1 MPKYLIKMSGRS
13 KRPESC
19 YHRAIL
25 SVWCISISLVFL
37 LGGLTSIERC
47 WAQEFKK
54 LASPSTPESKDEF
67 HDTREEGFKI
77 AQREY
82 KLGLIDFKAKRY
94 RDALRRFN
102 RVYRIKPQPNLV
114 YNMARS
120 FEQLYE
126 YESAAVYYQRYLTL
140 SPESDDR
147 EQVEL
152 TIETMKRLSTK
163 TKRQPQSELPARPI
177 NRVLLWS
184 GVATGGAMMIGG
196 IFLGSRALSLDQ
208 DLSDAQYDNSVSDF
222 DATLKR
228 RDQAALFADVLTISG
243 AAITG
248 VSLYFMLSNLK
259 SSSQTTASTS
269 AQVDHNPT
277 SFQMILSPTSLTVS
291 GAF

>member
-1 MPKYLIKMSGRS
+1 MPKYLIKMSGPPKRS
-13 KRPESC
+13 ESC
-19 YHRAIL
+19 YPHSIL
-25 SVWCISISLVFL
+25 SVWCISVSLVFS
-37 LGGLTSIERC
+37 LGALTSIERC
-47 WAQEFKK
+47 WAQGSKGSE
-54 LASPSTPESKDEF
+54 SPSTPESKDEF
-67 HDTREEGFKI
+67 HDTEEEGLKI

-126 YESAAVYYQRYLTL
+126 YESAAVYYRRYLTL

-163 TKRQPQSELPARPI
+163 TKRETQSEVPARPV

-208 DLSDAQYDNSVSDF
+208 DLSDAQYGTSVSEF

-243 AAITG
+243 ATITG

-259 SSSQTTASTS
+259 SSSQPTASTS
-269 AQVDHNPT
+269 AQVDHSPT

>member
-1 MPKYLIKMSGRS
+1 MPKYLIKMSGPP
-13 KRPESC
+13 KRPESY
-19 YHRAIL
+19 YHHPIL
-25 SVWCISISLVFL
+25 SAWCISVSLFFG

-47 WAQEFKK
+47 WAQGAKGSE
-54 LASPSTPESKDEF
+54 SPSTPESKGEF
-67 HDTREEGFKI
+67 HDTEEEGLKI

-126 YESAAVYYQRYLTL
+126 YESAAVYYRRYLTL

-163 TKRQPQSELPARPI
+163 TKREAQSEVPARPI

-208 DLSDAQYDNSVSDF
+208 DLSDAQYDKSVSDF

-259 SSSQTTASTS
+259 SSSQPTASKS
-269 AQVDHNPT
+269 AQVDHSPT

>member
-1 MPKYLIKMSGRS
+1 MPKYLIKMSGPP

-19 YHRAIL
+19 YYQAVL
-25 SVWCISISLVFL
+25 GAWCISVSLAFV

-47 WAQEFKK
+47 WAQESKGPE
-54 LASPSTPESKDEF
+54 SPSTPKSKDEF
-67 HDTREEGFKI
+67 HDTEEEGFQI

-102 RVYRIKPQPNLV
+102 RVYRIKPQPNLI

-152 TIETMKRLSTK
+152 TIETMKRLSTQA
-163 TKRQPQSELPARPI
+163 KRQPQSESPERPI
-177 NRVLLWS
+177 NKALLWS
-184 GVATGGAMMIGG
+184 GVATGGAIMIGG
-196 IFLGSRALSLDQ
+196 IVLGSRALSLDQ
-208 DLSDAQYDNSVSDF
+208 DLSNAQYGTSVSDF
-222 DATLKR
+222 DDTLKR

-269 AQVDHNPT
+269 AQVDHSPT